1 MRLPL
6 LRALAFTLCC
16 AVLASCTL
24 PRISL
29 RKKRPAEARLP
40 RAQNVGTI
48 VLVNEASKFVLIDT
62 GDFPSP
68 AIGTTL
74 TASSGGVESA
84 TLLATNV
91 RKRPHLIADIK
102 SGTPRKGDR
111 VVAPPVLKAEP
122 SGPAQRALPVQPT
135 PAPAKKKPFWK
146 FW

>member
-1 MRLPL
+1 MRLPFFRITSL
-6 LRALAFTLCC
+6 VLCC
-16 AVLASCTL
+16 AALAGCTL
-24 PRISL
+24 PKLSF
-29 RKKRPAEARLP
+29 RKKRTPEARLP
-40 RAQNVGTI
+40 RAENVGTI

-62 GDFPSP
+62 GDYPSP
-68 AIGTTL
+68 AVGITL

-102 SGTPRKGDR
+102 SGTPHKGDR

-122 SGPAQRALPVQPT
+122 TGLVQRAIPVQPT
-135 PAPAKKKPFWK
+135 PAPAKKPFWK